1 MLYLIYQELV
11 IVLYKKI
18 FFLFFICNSL
28 IYANSSIIP
37 KFDFRV
43 DDSKNR
49 VAKKLHPRSHI
60 NIFLPSIPYSY
71 IAKSTN
77 AGLIRSY
84 DNQQGWV
91 YDLASSHIRVDDY
104 TYIFTLRD
112 DLKFQNGQD
121 FTIDDVIYNLNFFK
135 KNPILYTNI
144 DKIDFDIF
152 KLDEKRIKIVL
163 KNRYEMFLSDL
174 ARVYFYTK
182 EYIQKYKPIGE
193 ETGTANKIAGAFGMG
208 PYILESG
215 YAIGDKQTPK
225 LELVAN
231 PYYWNKKYPKIKRIT
246 VYTQLDVND
255 AINKI
260 TKEEGKLDLMP
271 IPFNKKLE
279 IILSSYAKLISSKST
294 NNFIIFFNLI
304 NGNKELEN
312 KEVRQALNQA
322 LNQEN
327 LLNFVYKKE
336 GKISPFTASINYD
349 IVNKIVKKYKIREQ
363 RFSEKK
369 LKSLLNGL
377 QLEVLTQDRFM
388 FLFKGIEYQLRK
400 YGVTF
405 NYTITTSEK
414 DIYTQLLATNK
425 NKNTKKWD
433 LLMWGDDDWYY
444 QNPWT
449 VFFIYENDSPWSTI
463 KKDNLMQKYIKE
475 LFICKIGSVRY
486 EEVVK
491 NILFRARDQ
500 AYTLRVPSLNKVIA
514 VNKEVIYNPYKGGII
529 PLWEIEI
536 TQDHWSLRGNKKYK
550 EALKKPIKPQRVND
564 D

>member
-1 MLYLIYQELV
+1 M
-11 IVLYKKI
+11 YKKI